1 MKFTLSISFERERK
15 KKRFERVEKVGNVC
29 DYKRVVVKVE
39 TQSSKTVEVRKEN
52 MFLLVRIINLKRTSE
67 YAVQV

>member
-1 MKFTLSISFERERK
+1 M
-15 KKRFERVEKVGNVC
+15 EKVGNVC
-29 DYKRVVVKVE
+29 DYKKVVVKVE

-67 YAVQV
+67 YAV